1 MNLYNLLTCFLEL
14 LYPNTCLGC
23 QELLKS
29 RKNCICIACQFSL
42 PKSKIIDLSNNVVH
56 KKFWGRIPLLQA
68 YSLYRF
74 QRNGVLQIL
83 LHQFKYQGKDY
94 LGEFLGKQLAISL
107 QNNHEFIYPDVVI
120 PVPLHKKK
128 ERKRGYNQ
136 SLIIAKKMSQIWK
149 IPIMDNAIT
158 RVSYSSTQTKKRR
171 YERWENV
178 NTIFELNEKKKEEI
192 KNKHILII
200 DDIVTTG
207 ATLEACVKEILKS
220 ENVKISIATIAYA

>member
-1 MNLYNLLTCFLEL
+1 M
-14 LYPNTCLGC
+14 
-23 QELLKS
+23 
-29 RKNCICIACQFSL
+29 
-42 PKSKIIDLSNNVVH
+42 PKSKIIYLSNNVVH
-56 KKFWGRIPLLQA
+56 KKFWGRIPLLQV

-83 LHQFKYQGKDY
+83 LHQFKYKGKDY
-94 LGEFLGKQLAISL
+94 LGEFLDKQLAISL

-149 IPIMDNAIT
+149 IPIMDNAIN

-171 YERWENV
+171 YERCENV

-207 ATLEACVKEILKS
+207 ATIEACVKEILKS